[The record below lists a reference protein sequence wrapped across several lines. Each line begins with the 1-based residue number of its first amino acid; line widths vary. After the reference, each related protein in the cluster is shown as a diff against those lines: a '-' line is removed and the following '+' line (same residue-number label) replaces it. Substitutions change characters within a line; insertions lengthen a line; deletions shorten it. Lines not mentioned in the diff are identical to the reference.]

1 MGTTIHRRVSGW
13 VYQYIDRVSGWVYQY
28 IDRVSGWVLPYTE
41 VVDGRF
47 KNEMSTTIIKV
58 SLTCHTE

>member
-1 MGTTIHRRVSGW
+1 MGTAKHG
-13 VYQYIDRVSGWVYQY
+13 RVSGWVYQY

-41 VVDGRF
+41 VVVGRF

-58 SLTCHTE
+58 SLTCITE

>member
-1 MGTTIHRRVSGW
+1 MGTTIHRRVG
-13 VYQYIDRVSGWVYQY
+13 GWVYQY

-41 VVDGRF
+41 VVVGSL

-58 SLTCHTE
+58 SLITYMLYASLNRNF